1 MYTHGKIANSLR
13 TPIKITKNGAIAK
26 TNDTKVFKNI
36 QKLPRY
42 FQFYLLS
49 YVDDALVVC

>member
-1 MYTHGKIANSLR
+1 MYTHGKIANSLQ

-36 QKLPRY
+36 
-42 FQFYLLS
+42 
-49 YVDDALVVC
+49 